1 MRNSWVKPPVNSG
14 MIRDSQATLN
24 GNNSP
29 HANAVDAEL
38 DNLRK
43 SREFAV
49 EKQKKGHNVN
59 ALLAYYDERIAHLMT
74 LR

>member
-1 MRNSWVKPPVNSG
+1 
-14 MIRDSQATLN
+14 MIRDSRATLN
-24 GNNSP
+24 DNTSP

-38 DNLRK
+38 DNLRR

-49 EKQKKGHNVN
+49 ERQKKGQNVD
-59 ALLAYYDERIAHLMT
+59 ALLAYYDEHIARLMA